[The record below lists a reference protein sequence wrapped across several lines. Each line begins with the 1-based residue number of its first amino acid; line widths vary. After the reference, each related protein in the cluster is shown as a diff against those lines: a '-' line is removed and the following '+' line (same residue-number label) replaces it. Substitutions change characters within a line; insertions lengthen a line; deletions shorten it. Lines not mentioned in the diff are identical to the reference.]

1 MTYISADKVAEL
13 IVNIPDYPKPGVTF
27 KDLTPIFASS
37 DALDS
42 VCSDLAKMA
51 QDSGATM
58 IAGIEAR
65 GFILGAAV
73 AVKAGLGFVPIRKAG
88 KLPRETFS
96 ASYELEYG
104 SDAVEIHCDALNGND
119 RVFIV
124 DDVLATGGT
133 ANAAINV
140 VDQSGASI
148 AGLAFLL
155 ELDFLSGRDRISL
168 VNQGVSISTYLHN

>member
-1 MTYISADKVAEL
+1 MTYISASRVAEL

-27 KDLTPIFASS
+27 KDLTPIFANA

-58 IAGIEAR
+58 VAGIEAR
-65 GFILGAAV
+65 GFILGSAV

-155 ELDFLSGRDRISL
+155 ELDFLSGRERISA
-168 VNQGVSISTYLHN
+168 VNQGVAISTYLHN